1 MVLGQLENELDR
13 KVAILN
19 GFCDGCVIGN
29 TCRKNCNRMQTL
41 SNLVNDYR
49 KLLNAYDDACAELSI
64 GSHYF
69 TDMTREEVKVYF
81 YE

>member
-1 MVLGQLENELDR
+1 MVLGQLENELNK

-29 TCRKNCNRMQTL
+29 TCKKNCNRMQTL
-41 SNLVNDYR
+41 NNLVNDYK

-69 TDMTREEVKVYF
+69 TDMTREEVKDYF
-81 YE
+81 L